1 VSSADQPGTD
11 HDRNAPPPPAS
22 QYVGSGTAVLGAQA
36 HCITIYN
43 SSMDYQVPW
52 TSGVA
57 PTGPAPGQSQT
68 LGRLRRLTSGL
79 LVLAS
84 RLHTAAE
91 ALAGLSLHTG
101 SSASSSCT
109 CSSRTSSEADR
120 LRRDM

>member
-1 VSSADQPGTD
+1 MSTASDQPGTD
-11 HDRNAPPPPAS
+11 HDRYAPPWLAG

-36 HCITIYN
+36 RCLTIYN
-43 SSMDYQVPW
+43 CSIGNQVPW

-57 PTGPAPGQSQT
+57 PAGPAPGPSLP
-68 LGRLRRLTSGL
+68 LGPLRRLTSGL
-79 LVLAS
+79 LELAN

-101 SSASSSCT
+101 SPANSSCT
-109 CSSRTSSEADR
+109 CFSHTSEADR